1 MFLTFLKILSGQVPM
16 GLVFAHSGV
25 NAHLVDKEDFQQ
37 GGRVWQPSAAVNT
50 GKETTANLSGGK
62 NPPSLGYK

>member
-1 MFLTFLKILSGQVPM
+1 M
-16 GLVFAHSGV
+16 GLVFAHSVV

-50 GKETTANLSGGK
+50 GKETTGNLSGGK